1 MQLRFVLKS
10 EGLKSNVRRINLKLI
25 MLNQLKWSLD
35 KLFRI
40 LGDNISPRIFTLEW
54 ALHHSNKPPFSWFV
68 RMVAQAWA
76 TDHASC
82 QGLHLLITMKKN
94 KSFKEDKFKVQSS
107 IITFNKISYLNYKR
121 GACNFPS
128 KAHVLFLFR
137 APFHIS
143 SFTSHSFRKNRSYFI
158 KSRYVELIVI
168 SL

>member
-1 MQLRFVLKS
+1 
-10 EGLKSNVRRINLKLI
+10 
-25 MLNQLKWSLD
+25 
-35 KLFRI
+35 
-40 LGDNISPRIFTLEW
+40 
-54 ALHHSNKPPFSWFV
+54 
-68 RMVAQAWA
+68 MVAQAWA

-158 KSRYVELIVI
+158 KSRYVELIVV
-168 SL
+168 SLQYIYQILTKWTYSLTHIVPPETLYLVLSQILHIAVSRI